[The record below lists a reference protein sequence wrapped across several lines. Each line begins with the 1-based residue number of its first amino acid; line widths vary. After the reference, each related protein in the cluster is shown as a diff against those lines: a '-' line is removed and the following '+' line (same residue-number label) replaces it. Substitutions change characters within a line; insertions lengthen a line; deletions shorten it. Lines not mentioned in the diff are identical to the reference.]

1 MSAELIEAANCLIE
15 TLTRENAALTALD
28 LPRAAGMLADKQRT
42 VEAFAAAQATTQSTA
57 SRAALE
63 PLARRLNALAEENRL
78 LLERSIAVQSRV
90 IGVIARAASRA
101 VAAPCYGACGDIAR
115 VGRPAALAF
124 SAHA

>member
-63 PLARRLNALAEENRL
+63 PLARRLNALA
-78 LLERSIAVQSRV
+78 
-90 IGVIARAASRA
+90 
-101 VAAPCYGACGDIAR
+101 
-115 VGRPAALAF
+115 
-124 SAHA
+124 